1 MNLLLDKQEKEF
13 MRNILRWDQK
23 SASIGVIVN
32 NIFLITGMVVTLYVA
47 YKTIININDLHTL
60 WLLLPGYVIGI
71 LFLSIYIVGDIRI
84 KERRNYASVMRKI
97 LSYSRKMKVEK

>member
-23 SASIGVIVN
+23 SASIEVIVN